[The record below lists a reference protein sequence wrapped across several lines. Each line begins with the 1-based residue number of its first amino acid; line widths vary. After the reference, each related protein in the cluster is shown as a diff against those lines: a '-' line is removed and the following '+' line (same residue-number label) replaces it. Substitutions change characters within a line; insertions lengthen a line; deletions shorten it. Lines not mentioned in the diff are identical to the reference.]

1 MVMTKEPLVLTICS
15 SCKER
20 ILHYSGLGGVK
31 GALKVEAEA
40 EDFCLGFIMRRVSVT
55 SATRTAGGGWVAYRS
70 GRRSTGRKWIKSVLL
85 CRALHEGASWL
96 AHRFLAKSLQCCELF
111 GLQALRPPMSRLEA
125 RCLGRLI
132 GGPGNR

>member
-1 MVMTKEPLVLTICS
+1 
-15 SCKER
+15 
-20 ILHYSGLGGVK
+20 
-31 GALKVEAEA
+31 
-40 EDFCLGFIMRRVSVT
+40 MRRVSVT
-55 SATRTAGGGWVAYRS
+55 AATGTMEGGSVAYRS

-111 GLQALRPPMSRLEA
+111 GLQVLRPPIRRLEV

-132 GGPGNR
+132 GGPGNW

>member
-1 MVMTKEPLVLTICS
+1 MIMTKESLVLTICS

-20 ILHYSGLGGVK
+20 ILYYSGLGGVK
-31 GALKVEAEA
+31 GAFK
-40 EDFCLGFIMRRVSVT
+40 DGFIMRRVSVT
-55 SATRTAGGGWVAYRS
+55 SATGTMEGSSVAYRS

-111 GLQALRPPMSRLEA
+111 GLQVLRPPIRRLEV

-132 GGPGNR
+132 GGPGNW